1 MNTKLN
7 KRIPHNKP
15 TIGDEEVNAVIDS
28 LYNLELTEGTKIRE
42 FENVFSKYIG
52 RDSVAVSSGTSAL
65 HLALIALGVS
75 TRDEVILPAY
85 TCVTVALPI
94 LYQRAK
100 PILADVQDDYNISV
114 DDIKN
119 KITDK
124 TKAVI
129 VPHMFGYPADINE
142 IKELCNENDIYLIED
157 CAQSIGAEYQRHKV
171 GTFGDISIFSFYA
184 TKMITTIQGGMICT
198 NNSEWVKTFN
208 DLREP
213 DQYREIDYELDD
225 RLKYRYTMSDIGA
238 TMGIIQLDKLN
249 TFVNRRRK
257 ISAIYSD
264 TLSDTIMHPMEE
276 KGRKHVFSRYIVR
289 TSFKPNIIIEKL
301 QHENISCAM
310 MHMPPLNKRAS
321 IEKYNLNKEFPKTN
335 EIVESAVSLPMYSS
349 LTYDDALFV
358 AETLNKAII
367 K

>member
-1 MNTKLN
+1 MIDKKLN

-15 TIGDEEVNAVIDS
+15 TIGDEEINAVVDS

-52 RDSVAVSSGTSAL
+52 RNSVAVSSGTSAL

-75 TRDEVILPAY
+75 KCDEIILPAY

-100 PILADVQDDYNISV
+100 PILADVKDDYNISV
-114 DDIKN
+114 NDIKN
-119 KITDK
+119 KITGK

-142 IKELCNENDIYLIED
+142 IKELCNEKDIYLIED
-157 CAQSIGAEYQRHKV
+157 CAQSIGAKYQKHKV
-171 GTFGDISIFSFYA
+171 GTFGDLSIFSFYA

-198 NNSEWVKTFN
+198 NNSEWVKTFK

-213 DQYREIDYELDD
+213 DQYREIDDELDD

-238 TMGIIQLDKLN
+238 AMGIIQLDKLN
-249 TFVNRRRK
+249 NFINSRRK
-257 ISAIYSD
+257 ISNIYRD
-264 TLSDTIMHPMEE
+264 ILGNTIIHPIEE
-276 KGRKHVFSRYIVR
+276 KGRKHVYSRYVIR
-289 TSFKPNIIIEKL
+289 TSLKPNIIIEKL
-301 QHENISCAM
+301 QNLNISCSM
-310 MHMPPLNKRAS
+310 MHIPPLHRRVS
-321 IEKYNLNKEFPKTN
+321 IKKYNISKKFPKTN
-335 EIVESAVSLPMYSS
+335 KIVESAVSLPMYSS
-349 LTYDDALFV
+349 LTYDEALFV
-358 AETLNKAII
+358 ADTLNKTIY
-367 K
+367 